1 MLYSY
6 NMSIR
11 RARLDEEDVVFK
23 ALADHRRRAILD
35 ALKAGPKTTGELC
48 DLVRDLDRCTVMQHL
63 GVLEE
68 AELIIARRRGR
79 FRWNYLNALP
89 IKRIHDRWIGRYAE
103 GAVEL
108 LARMKR
114 DIEAQDDAEGT
125 GRALHTAGVRT
136 KLPA

>member
-1 MLYSY
+1 
-6 NMSIR
+6 MSSV
-11 RARLDEEDVVFK
+11 RARRDAEDLVFK
-23 ALADHRRRAILD
+23 ALADQRRRAMLD

-48 DLVRDLDRCTVMQHL
+48 DLFRDLDRCTVMQHL
-63 GVLEE
+63 GVLKE
-68 AELIIARRRGR
+68 ADLIIAQRRGR

-114 DIEAQDDAEGT
+114 DIEAQDAAGT
-125 GRALHTAGVRT
+125 DRALHPAGSRA